1 MTVGDRFVES
11 LGKIKRVKS
20 HGRGRVLLQMT
31 EEEVDEVIL
40 IQPTKSSK
48 AQDLMVMGDLNGP
61 DICGGGGERT
71 NTAGHRLF
79 NKFLE
84 CSGEFFRRWRKLL
97 GVVCSRFDFIK

>member
-61 DICGGGGERT
+61 DICGGGG
-71 NTAGHRLF
+71 
-79 NKFLE
+79 
-84 CSGEFFRRWRKLL
+84 GEN
-97 GVVCSRFDFIK
+97 